1 MLMFIICFFPHIV
14 SADFM
19 LNQQKKNTII
29 SLLGAALAICVIVNA
44 FIFYAIKKLQ
54 GKSCGVCNSKYIH

>member
-14 SADFM
+14 SSDLM

-44 FIFYAIKKLQ
+44 FLIYAIKTLK
-54 GKSCGVCNSKYIH
+54 GKSCGVCNRKYIH